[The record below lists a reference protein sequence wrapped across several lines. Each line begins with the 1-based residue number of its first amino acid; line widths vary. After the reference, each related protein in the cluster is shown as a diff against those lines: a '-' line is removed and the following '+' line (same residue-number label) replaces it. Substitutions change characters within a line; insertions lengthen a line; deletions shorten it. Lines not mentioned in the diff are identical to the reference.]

1 MWYINNKVNAEK
13 MINLILFIFEP
24 ITNLFVYLF
33 VINDNL

>member
-13 MINLILFIFEP
+13 MINLILFIFEQ